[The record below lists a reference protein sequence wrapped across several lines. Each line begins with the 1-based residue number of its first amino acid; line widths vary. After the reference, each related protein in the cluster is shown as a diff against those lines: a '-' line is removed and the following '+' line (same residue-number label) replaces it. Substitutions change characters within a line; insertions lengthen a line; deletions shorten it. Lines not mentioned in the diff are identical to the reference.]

1 MSKESIYFKVED
13 NGEGKI
19 ALQVNGTGK
28 ELINLFANVIAE
40 SDDIATIIKM
50 AIMAVDMDGK
60 SDNDILSDLMAHIK
74 PEAQA

>member
-1 MSKESIYFKVED
+1 MSTENIYFKVED

-40 SDDIATIIKM
+40 SEDMATIIKM
-50 AIMAVDMDGK
+50 AIMAVEMDDK
-60 SDNDILSDLMAHIK
+60 SDNDILSDLMAHLK